1 MLLAPYGM
9 KGKTVLVVDDN
20 PLISW
25 ALGKE
30 FSSLGATVTLTGTGR
45 TALDEIRA
53 ARYDLVFLDVHLP
66 DANGIDLL
74 VDIGT
79 LSPGTRLIVMSAD
92 ATEEN
97 RRRAIEG
104 GVFQFIEKPFDI
116 SEIRKVLRTVAGD
129 DLPRRKSPRYFCRIP
144 VRLSIV
150 TPVPEEPG
158 LDVHNLT
165 GVMADVGDGGL
176 RVHTDYPLRAGQH
189 LRVRIE
195 AENDPLSKF
204 LPPRR
209 MAEVVWVEPKGGDVT
224 SGLRFL
230 C

>member
-1 MLLAPYGM
+1 MSP
-9 KGKTVLVVDDN
+9 KEVLVVDDDS
-20 PLISW
+20 LICW
-25 ALGKE
+25 ALQKE
-30 FSSLGATVTLTGTGR
+30 FASASLAARFAGNAR
-45 TALDEIRA
+45 DALAGLRDHSCDVIFLDIRLPDGNGLELLGEIR
-53 ARYDLVFLDVHLP
+53 
-66 DANGIDLL
+66 
-74 VDIGT
+74 T
-79 LSPGTRLIVMSAD
+79 LSPDARIVILSAD

-104 GVFQFIEKPFDI
+104 GVVQFIEKPFDI

-158 LDVHNLT
+158 LDAHNLA

-176 RVHTDYPLRAGQH
+176 RVHTDYPLRAGQR

-224 SGLRFL
+224 AGLRFL
-230 C
+230 R